1 MKQNEYHPAT
11 DDGGAKY
18 ARYVPAENGGNVY
31 KFLRRVSQIVS
42 CTWALEPTSFLP
54 VHSRPWVH
62 GTR

>member
-1 MKQNEYHPAT
+1 VKQNEYHPAT

-42 CTWALEPTSFLP
+42 RTGGVGLYRLSWWGVCGAELL
-54 VHSRPWVH
+54 
-62 GTR
+62 

>member
-42 CTWALEPTSFLP
+42 RTGRVGLYRLSWWGVCGAELL
-54 VHSRPWVH
+54 
-62 GTR
+62 